1 MTKEER
7 IKKKLVDGID
17 KVVNGF
23 IMDNSRV
30 DLVAFLKEE
39 GFTFAD
45 MYYLFNMQFALD
57 EYLDQMEKEDLVID
71 RKKFWQRIYDQADNY

>member
-30 DLVAFLKEE
+30 DLVEYLKDE

-45 MYYLFNMQFALD
+45 MYYLFNMQLALD

>member
-30 DLVAFLKEE
+30 DLVAYLKDE

-57 EYLDQMEKEDLVID
+57 QYLDQMEKEDLAID

>member
-1 MTKEER
+1 MNKEER

-45 MYYLFNMQFALD
+45 MYYLFNMQLALD

>member
-17 KVVNGF
+17 KVINYF
-23 IMDNSRV
+23 LMDNSRV

-39 GFTFAD
+39 GFTYAD
-45 MYYLFNMQFALD
+45 MYYLFNMGVALN

-71 RKKFWQRIYDQADNY
+71 KKKFCQRIYDHADNY

>member
-30 DLVAFLKEE
+30 DLVVFLKEE

-45 MYYLFNMQFALD
+45 MYYLFNMQLALD